1 MTRLRSEDV
10 AAGVNDLHAYDQE
23 LRRKTGTDLK
33 GLACGA
39 AGLEAETFDRLA
51 VLATASAVP
60 ITAGGGIIPG
70 FSEAVRR
77 TLAHIGLAAGVT
89 DEADVAGL
97 AEAYRRRSEL
107 IFLADDRCFVSIHT
121 RRLTVISNATATGT
135 GYAWGLGLMAGGLTG
150 RPVLVIGCGPV
161 GCSATEALLALGAR
175 VHVFDVDRARAC
187 QLAAAMG
194 AECFTVVVEEDFK
207 AALARHPLLL
217 DATPAAG
224 IIDADTLNPGSCI
237 SAPGVPL
244 GLTAEAVAKASDR
257 ILHDFLEIGVATM
270 AALSLRSYER

>member
-10 AAGVNDLHAYDQE
+10 AAGVNDLHAYDEE

-39 AGLEAETFDRLA
+39 AGLETETFDRLA
-51 VLATASAVP
+51 ASATACAVP

-77 TLAHIGLAAGVT
+77 ILAHIGLAAGVT

-161 GCSATEALLALGAR
+161 GRSAAGTLLGLGAR
-175 VHVFDVDRARAC
+175 VHVYDVDRAKARR
-187 QLAAAMG
+187 LAAAVEVERP
-194 AECFTVVVEEDFK
+194 AIVVEEDFR
-207 AALARHPLLL
+207 ASLARHSLLL

-224 IIDADTLNPGSCI
+224 IIDAEALIPGSCI

-244 GLTAEAVAKASDR
+244 GLTADALAKASDR
-257 ILHDFLEIGVATM
+257 TLHDVLEIGVATM
-270 AALSLRSYER
+270 AALSLRSA